1 MAIASGLQ
9 GEISHS
15 SFSSLLYFYA
25 MWKKLVWFHNVLVT
39 VVKLSHLIVWTTISI

>member
-15 SFSSLLYFYA
+15 FSSLLCFYA
-25 MWKKLVWFHNVLVT
+25 M
-39 VVKLSHLIVWTTISI
+39 